1 MMKETKI
8 EELFANYQPDLG
20 DSNAYMDNLSKKLAA
35 VEYIKQYHDEEV
47 RRSRRT
53 MVAMFV
59 SGTVTGFCSILLL
72 LLFPQVMQPIVAWFA
87 NLSPN
92 LPPMLPK
99 MLFILCLCFI
109 SLCITSFVGRIS
121 ENPPHEVARS

>member
-1 MMKETKI
+1 MKETKI

>member
-1 MMKETKI
+1 MMKDTKI
-8 EELFANYQPDLG
+8 EDLFANYQPDLG
-20 DSNAYMDNLSKKLAA
+20 DSDAYMDNLSKKLAT
-35 VEYIKQYHDEEV
+35 VEYIKQYHDEQA
-47 RRSRRT
+47 RRSRRM

-59 SGTVTGFCSILLL
+59 SGIVTGAFTILLL
-72 LLFPQVMQPIVAWFA
+72 LLFPQAMQPIVAWFA
-87 NLSPN
+87 TLSPN

-121 ENPPHEVARS
+121 ETSTREVVRS